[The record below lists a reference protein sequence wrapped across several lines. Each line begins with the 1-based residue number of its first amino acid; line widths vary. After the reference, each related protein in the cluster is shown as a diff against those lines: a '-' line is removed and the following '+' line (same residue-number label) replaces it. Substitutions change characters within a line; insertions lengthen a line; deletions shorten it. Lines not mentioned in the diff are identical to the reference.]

1 MPEEQ
6 RKPDD
11 TQLQPARPP
20 IPKLE
25 EMEPAKSIVKPDSGI
40 GLTEGMDRIQA
51 AATGKPFEKKQ
62 GLSMRTRMAFE
73 KMAPYWN
80 RVAWWIMLAIAIIV
94 VSLDLNA
101 RFGGFIGR
109 SIEWVRTNIMSA
121 YPSVAF
127 VAGMVACYYLVLKT
141 KQDE

>member
-1 MPEEQ
+1 MPDNQ
-6 RKPDD
+6 KPSD
-11 TQLQPARPP
+11 TQLQPARAP

-25 EMEPAKSIVKPDSGI
+25 EMEPAKSIVRPDSGI
-40 GLTEGMDRIQA
+40 GLTEGMERIQA
-51 AATGKPFEKKQ
+51 AATGKPFEKT
-62 GLSMRTRMAFE
+62 GLSMRTRIALA

-80 RVAWWIMLAIAIIV
+80 RMAWWIMLAIAIIV
-94 VSLDLNA
+94 ISLDLNA

-127 VAGMVACYYLVLKT
+127 IAGMVACYYLVLKT
-141 KQDE
+141 KSDE